1 MTGRPETIH
10 GSCVLLGADGVLLR
24 GASGAGKSR
33 LGDRLVAHMRGTGA
47 FAAHVADDRLVLTVQ
62 GGRLV
67 AEPPAA
73 LAGLWERRGE
83 GIQRVSHEE
92 RAVVRLLVDLVPETE
107 IARLPEPEEGV
118 VALCGVRVARLQ
130 VPLPLADDA
139 IDHVLA
145 HLAGALRFLAP
156 GGDEIAADRSR
167 TSDR

>member
-1 MTGRPETIH
+1 MTAGPETIH

-83 GIQRVSHEE
+83 GIQRISHEG

-118 VALCGVRVARLQ
+118 VVLCGVRVARVQ

-139 IDHVLA
+139 MDRVLA
-145 HLAGALRFLAP
+145 HLAGGLRFLVLDG
-156 GGDEIAADRSR
+156 GGDPADRS
-167 TSDR
+167 